1 MLHYTRTKQGM
12 DDSLEVNNK
21 GKHKTGTDYT
31 AKISIKKRS
40 HADRRTAIAG
50 KKISSHPEGDRC

>member
-1 MLHYTRTKQGM
+1 M
-12 DDSLEVNNK
+12 DDSMAVNNK